1 MFHLCHFTI
10 SFVLLGIEGSSEML
24 METEESE
31 SFSSSAIDEK
41 KPRRLKRSKV
51 VEFPASAEFNKEQVI
66 NVLAFVRHL

>member
-1 MFHLCHFTI
+1 
-10 SFVLLGIEGSSEML
+10 ML